1 MKRLVLGLGLVG
13 SLTTF
18 ATTNNIQANAK
29 LETKYMKFNNDNTQ
43 EYKDMYGIGLKGNIK
58 YGDWIIQVGD
68 TYQKWKLAD
77 WINQSTGGEDY
88 FSANVPYIRINRLL
102 GNKILGVG
110 FIYISGN
117 NNKLV
122 SDGAW
127 GLNINFAGRL
137 YSSNN
142 LKTIGEV
149 FWQYTAIR
157 NGELKADITQFT
169 PNILFVY
176 NNIEVNPYITLQ
188 NINVRNEY
196 VDTIRFSGGVKFKA
210 RVNSM
215 FGLSGN
221 VKYGRTVYFS
231 DGENMDIM
239 ARYNRFKANIGLD
252 IKPMQHLTITPK
264 VYYEGYETFDKNTG
278 DTKIQKGWGIGLNI
292 SYNF

>member
-29 LETKYMKFNNDNTQ
+29 LETKYMEFNNDNTQ
-43 EYKDMYGIGLKGNIK
+43 EYKNMWSVGVKGNIK
-58 YGDWIIQVGD
+58 YGDWVIQVGD
-68 TYQKWKLAD
+68 TYQKWKLANWLKQLTNRD
-77 WINQSTGGEDY
+77 NFY
-88 FSANVPYIRINRLL
+88 ANIPYIRFNRLL
-102 GNKILGVG
+102 GDKVLGIG
-110 FIYISGN
+110 LIYISGSN
-117 NNKLV
+117 YLV
-122 SDGAW
+122 SNGAW

-137 YSSNN
+137 YNANN
-142 LKTIGEV
+142 LKAIGEI
-149 FWQYTAIR
+149 FYQYTSIR
-157 NGELKADITQFT
+157 NGKAKVKIDVSQFT
-169 PNILFVY
+169 PNILLIY
-176 NNIEVNPYITLQ
+176 DNIVVNPYITLQ
-188 NINVRNEY
+188 NINAHNVGG
-196 VDTIRFSGGVKFKA
+196 VVRFSGGVKFKA
-210 RVNSM
+210 KVNSM
-215 FGLSGN
+215 FDLSGN

-239 ARYNRFKANIGLD
+239 ARYNRFKANIGVG